1 MVRHHL
7 KNGSYEPLSNK
18 IQIIII
24 TGIFTHTYAR
34 IPKDLQKTH
43 FYFNHIYMD
52 PHVLLP
58 YTQFYIITVKI
69 KASSYLLATVL
80 LWYQDQLDLKQK
92 EKKRKKLNKSNFKAK
107 QYIIS
112 NDVNNG

>member
-1 MVRHHL
+1 
-7 KNGSYEPLSNK
+7 
-18 IQIIII
+18 
-24 TGIFTHTYAR
+24 
-34 IPKDLQKTH
+34 
-43 FYFNHIYMD
+43 MD

-69 KASSYLLATVL
+69 KAASYLLATVL

-92 EKKRKKLNKSNFKAK
+92 RKEKKKQLNKTNFKAK